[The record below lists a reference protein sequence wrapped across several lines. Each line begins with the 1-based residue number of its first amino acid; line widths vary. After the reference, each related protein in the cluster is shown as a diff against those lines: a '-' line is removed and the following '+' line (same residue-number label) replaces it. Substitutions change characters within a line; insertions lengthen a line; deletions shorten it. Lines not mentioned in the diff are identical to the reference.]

1 MSNNTHVSVM
11 EFILFSP
18 FRTHKQENK
27 KGSEPVQLTLNFSSV
42 MIHNTHKTLYYWN
55 QSQIPPKNKK
65 TKNIKEY
72 EDCYSIDQSSNW
84 VFGSFNFLR
93 IKNEQIDY
101 IPHNQN
107 DPHT

>member
-42 MIHNTHKTLYYWN
+42 MIHNTHKTHYIIETN
-55 QSQIPPKNKK
+55 PKSHPKIKK
-65 TKNIKEY
+65 LKT
-72 EDCYSIDQSSNW
+72 
-84 VFGSFNFLR
+84 
-93 IKNEQIDY
+93 
-101 IPHNQN
+101 
-107 DPHT
+107 